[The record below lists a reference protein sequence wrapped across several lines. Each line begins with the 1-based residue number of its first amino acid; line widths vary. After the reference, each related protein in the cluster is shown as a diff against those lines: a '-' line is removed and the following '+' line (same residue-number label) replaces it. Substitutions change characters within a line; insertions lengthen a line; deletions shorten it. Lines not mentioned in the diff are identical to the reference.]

1 MGPVSNMNTLSCRQR
16 NSFVQIRIDDSTVL
30 SIPVRPNAAR
40 EWFAREETD
49 HA

>member
-1 MGPVSNMNTLSCRQR
+1 MNTLSCRQR
-16 NSFVQIRIDDSTVL
+16 NSFVLIRVDNSTVL
-30 SIPVRPNAAR
+30 SILVRANADG